1 MKVKVAKTGKVTEA
15 VEFRKKAEL
24 GSVRFFNGLPYME
37 GSNEWSSSRF
47 SSRRS

>member
-1 MKVKVAKTGKVTEA
+1 MEHTVKVEVAKTGKVTEA

-37 GSNEWSSSRF
+37 GSN
-47 SSRRS
+47 